1 MSAKRTRRRVEA
13 RLWRRVWLTQNG
25 TVWSRLRPRL
35 GLAVLSAL
43 KWAIYMT
50 AKSAFDPAHDS
61 AVSSTLS
68 PKVQP
73 THVPALVRTV
83 ASTP

>member
-1 MSAKRTRRRVEA
+1 VEA
-13 RLWRRVWLTQNG
+13 RLWLRVWVTPDW
-25 TVWSRLRPRL
+25 TVCPMLGLRL
-35 GLAVLSAL
+35 GLAVLAAL
-43 KWAIYMT
+43 RWAIYMT